1 MRIGIISTLAAEPW
15 GGSEELWAAT
25 AQRALERGINV
36 SVYLCRPYTL
46 HPKWEALRR
55 SGADLFSQSSLSW
68 FRNRLIGRAD
78 LLTYRL
84 GRYLRLRPLRAFLS
98 TVPDVLLVSDCAND
112 PPLEVIDAVEECRST
127 PYLILSEANVGNV
140 FDSQYRK
147 RLARFYHDAHLA
159 LFVAKANLIATEH
172 QLLEKLQNARVVA
185 NPVNL
190 ESFEPVPWPEEEIVR
205 FASVARLLAA
215 AKGQDILLEVLSD
228 ACWNAREWQ
237 LSIYGTG
244 FDEEYL
250 EGLAKYYGLSRRVS
264 FQGRTEDIRTLWQK
278 HHALVLPSRYEGMPL
293 VAVEAMICGRPVIAT
308 AVGGIPEWV
317 RNEHNGFLA
326 KAPTVDSYAAALER
340 AWQRRAD
347 WKALGEQAREDA
359 LKLHDPNPGETLL
372 SALVDA
378 VVHSKGPTTHFN
390 SVRIKDEKT
399 FGQAKTSDRDMVT
412 VASAMRA
419 RS

>member
-1 MRIGIISTLAAEPW
+1 VRIGIISTLGGEPW
-15 GGSEELWAAT
+15 GGSEELWAAA
-25 AQRALERGINV
+25 AQLALERGISV

-68 FRNRLIGRAD
+68 FRARILGRAD

-98 TVPDVLLVSDCAND
+98 TVPDVVLVSDCAND
-112 PPLEVIDAVEECRST
+112 PPLEVIDAIEECRST

-140 FDSQYRK
+140 FDSRYRK
-147 RLARFYHDAHLA
+147 RLAHFYRHAYLA
-159 LFVAKANLIATEH
+159 LFVAKANLITTER
-172 QLLEKLQNARVVA
+172 QLLEKLLNARVVA

-190 ESFEPVPWPEEEIVR
+190 ESFEPVPWPEQEIVR
-205 FASVARLLAA
+205 FASVARLLTA
-215 AKGQDILLEVLSD
+215 AKGQDILLEALSD
-228 ACWNAREWQ
+228 AGWGCREWQ

-250 EGLAKYYGLSRRVS
+250 KGLSKYYGLSQRV
-264 FQGRTEDIRTLWQK
+264 FFLGQTEDIRTLWQS

-317 RNEHNGFLA
+317 HDERNGFLA
-326 KAPTVDSYAAALER
+326 TAPTVDSYAAALER
-340 AWQRRAD
+340 AWQRRAE
-347 WKALGEQAREDA
+347 WKDIGEQARKDA
-359 LKLHDPNPGETLL
+359 LNLHDPSPGDTLL
-372 SALVDA
+372 SILVKA
-378 VVHSKGPTTHFN
+378 AAHGKGRTGHLIPDTQRLVRN
-390 SVRIKDEKT
+390 SPADQLSGNKN
-399 FGQAKTSDRDMVT
+399 A
-412 VASAMRA
+412 
-419 RS
+419 